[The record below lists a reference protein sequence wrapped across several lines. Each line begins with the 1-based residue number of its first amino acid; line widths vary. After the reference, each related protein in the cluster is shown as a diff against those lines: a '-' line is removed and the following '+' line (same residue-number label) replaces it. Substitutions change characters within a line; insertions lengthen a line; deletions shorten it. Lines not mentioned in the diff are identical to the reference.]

1 MRPRTNQAP
10 LVGLVIAGAALE
22 SGACKQPPRPAEMKH
37 PRGCTQDAPVPPLSI
52 TFQSDQRDLRE
63 ALCCRKRIIR
73 SLMPLHRTGAACL
86 CRGSGAQPGAS
97 VLSVQFCCKPAVMTH
112 ERTARAEVNKTLS
125 ASCAGKQADAA
136 VHGHGGHLLSRRLPW
151 TAAQFRGIAHFLR
164 VCGQRRRR
172 RQASEN
178 DCTHPRG

>member
-1 MRPRTNQAP
+1 MPPSLPSASLSSQISAIYEKPFVAEN
-10 LVGLVIAGAALE
+10 GL
-22 SGACKQPPRPAEMKH
+22 
-37 PRGCTQDAPVPPLSI
+37 
-52 TFQSDQRDLRE
+52 SD
-63 ALCCRKRIIR
+63 R

-172 RQASEN
+172 RRQASEN